1 MRTVKGPNLQDL
13 PPGYELVRYDSATLL
28 AMPSATAGAS
38 RAELMRRQ
46 DALDDAR
53 RKELHELQE
62 AKSKAAAAERSEKA
76 GQSRGQGANP
86 LHPFGDEPAPGYYRV
101 IPKWAEFASATDD
114 PAKSLRSADAD
125 VNERHAKLRAL
136 LIAKGPD
143 RRIARSDNWR
153 EAIDSLE
160 ASMPHFREPI
170 RLLRNSLALAD
181 ATQRPVR
188 IPPML
193 LLGPPGVGKTYFTH
207 RVAELLGAPHASIA
221 FDQSTAGADLTGSSA
236 YWGNSSTG
244 LLFNL
249 ICMGDVANPVV
260 LLDELDKSSS
270 GTGRREVDPLAQL
283 HGALEPQTS
292 RCTVDVSIDFEF
304 DASLV
309 SYVATANTL
318 RGLTG
323 PILSRMET
331 FVVDPPE
338 PSDSVEIARAV
349 VSQLLSRLSLQ
360 DVLGFERKGLY
371 VLAHLNPRLM
381 LRTAEK
387 AIAAAVVAGQGEV
400 READLWAELGPE
412 ADEPRPH

>member
-13 PPGYELVRYDSATLL
+13 PAGYELVCYDSGTLL
-28 AMPSATAGAS
+28 ALPSATAGAS

-62 AKSKAAAAERSEKA
+62 AKSKAAAAEGREKA
-76 GQSRGQGANP
+76 GQTGTQGANP
-86 LHPFGDEPAPGYYRV
+86 LQPFGDEPAPDYYRV
-101 IPKWAEFASATDD
+101 IRKWAEFANATDD
-114 PAKSLRSADAD
+114 AAKSLRSADSD

-143 RRIARSDNWR
+143 RRIARPQNWR
-153 EAIDSLE
+153 EAMDGLE
-160 ASMPHFREPI
+160 ASLPHFREPI

-181 ATQRPVR
+181 ATHRPVR

-207 RVAELLGAPHASIA
+207 RVAQLLGAPHASIA
-221 FDQSTAGADLTGSSA
+221 FDQSTAGSELTGSAA
-236 YWGNSSTG
+236 YWANSSTG

-249 ICMGDVANPVV
+249 ICMGDIANPVV

-292 RCTVDVSIDFEF
+292 RCTVDVSVDIGF
-304 DASLV
+304 DASQV
-309 SYVATANTL
+309 TYVGTANTL
-318 RGLTG
+318 RGMTG
-323 PILSRMET
+323 PILSRMEI
-331 FVVDPPE
+331 FSIEPAE

-349 VSQLLSRLSLQ
+349 VSQVLSRLNLQ
-360 DVLGFERKGLY
+360 GVLRFERKALY
-371 VLAHLNPRLM
+371 VLAYLNPRLM

-387 AIAAAVVAGQGEV
+387 AIAAAVGAGQGEV
-400 READLWAELGPE
+400 RESDLWAELGPE
-412 ADEPRPH
+412 WDGPRLH

>member
-13 PPGYELVRYDSATLL
+13 PSGYELVRYDSGTLL
-28 AMPSATAGAS
+28 ALPNATAGAS
-38 RAELMRRQ
+38 RAELLRRQ

-62 AKSKAAAAERSEKA
+62 AKSKAAAAEVREKA
-76 GQSRGQGANP
+76 GQTGAQGADR
-86 LHPFGDEPAPGYYRV
+86 LHAFGDEPAPGYYRV
-101 IPKWAEFASATDD
+101 IRKWAEFANATDD
-114 PAKSLRSADAD
+114 PAKSLRSADKD

-136 LIAKGPD
+136 LIDKGPD
-143 RRIARSDNWR
+143 RRIARPENWR
-153 EAIDSLE
+153 DAIDGLE
-160 ASMPHFREPI
+160 ASLPHFREPI
-170 RLLRNSLALAD
+170 RLLRNSLALGD

-221 FDQSTAGADLTGSSA
+221 FDQSTSGSEMTGSAA
-236 YWGNSSTG
+236 YWANSSTG

-249 ICMGDVANPVV
+249 ICLGEVANPVV
-260 LLDELDKSSS
+260 LLDELDKSCS
-270 GTGRREVDPLAQL
+270 GTGRREIDPLAQL

-309 SYVATANTL
+309 FYVGTANTL

-331 FVVDPPE
+331 FSIDSPE

-349 VSQLLSRLSLQ
+349 VSQVLGRLNLQ
-360 DVLGFERKGLY
+360 DVLGFERRGLY
-371 VLAHLNPRLM
+371 VLAHLSPRLM

-387 AIAAAVVAGQGEV
+387 AIAAAVAAGQGEV
-400 READLWAELGPE
+400 RESDVWAEFGPE
-412 ADEPRPH
+412 CDGPRLH